1 LYTKNATKLFQ
12 NAKKNF
18 KINQKRIL
26 TTNKINQNALKIHQN
41 PNKFAQTF
49 YNPYILQTLSPIFVS
64 VSPVSS
70 NSHTLF
76 PTSLFF
82 FLSSLLFS
90 TSPTQNQPPTHSK
103 HRKNTTK
110 APKNNQSRFSTST
123 HLYSSNITKNVIN
136 VITRTRE
143 IWLKHHSFDPQI
155 SSTVRVKEKVEL
167 D

>member
-1 LYTKNATKLFQ
+1 MQQNYSKMPKKTSKSIKNTFLQQTKLIKMRQKFT
-12 NAKKNF
+12 
-18 KINQKRIL
+18 KIQTKL
-26 TTNKINQNALKIHQN
+26 T
-41 PNKFAQTF
+41 QTF

-110 APKNNQSRFSTST
+110 APKNSQSRFF
-123 HLYSSNITKNVIN
+123 YI
-136 VITRTRE
+136 
-143 IWLKHHSFDPQI
+143 DPL
-155 SSTVRVKEKVEL
+155 V
-167 D
+167 